1 MYTWQNTHT
10 IIVVLMLACVILWLN
25 ILTGYVRNWVQH
37 LTLKTVT
44 EAYLDVWCFFYWQ
57 FSLVCVRRAI
67 DCIVLLLKCLHR
79 IQCCSFVRSSKA
91 INSRVLNEV
100 LVRVQLVGII
110 DLLVTVEDY
119 WVWVLLFFVKWF
131 VELITRMKFIQILC
145 QKTVYIMT
153 VQADWNLNLRTVLNL
168 HLSKLLELLRWQI
181 QGPIF
186 IEYVT
191 PLNTDHLLIHFR

>member
-1 MYTWQNTHT
+1 
-10 IIVVLMLACVILWLN
+10 MLACVILWLN
-25 ILTGYVRNWVQH
+25 ILTRYVRNWVQH

-57 FSLVCVRRAI
+57 FSLVCVQRAI

-119 WVWVLLFFVKWF
+119 WVCFLLFFVKGF
-131 VELITRMKFIQILC
+131 VTLITRIKFIQILFK
-145 QKTVYIMT
+145 KTVYIMT

-181 QGPIF
+181 QGPVF

>member
-1 MYTWQNTHT
+1 MHT
-10 IIVVLMLACVILWLN
+10 IIVMLVLACLILWLN
-25 ILTGYVRNWVQH
+25 VLTAYDRNWVEH

-44 EAYLDVWCFFYWQ
+44 EAYLHVWSFLYWQ
-57 FSLVCVRRAI
+57 FSLVYVRKAI
-67 DCIVLLLKCLHR
+67 NCIVLLLKCLHR

-100 LVRVQLVGII
+100 LIRVQLVGII
-110 DLLVTVEDY
+110 DILITVENY
-119 WVWVLLFFVKWF
+119 WVWVLLFFVKGF
-131 VELITRMKFIQILC
+131 VTLITRIKFIQILFK
-145 QKTVYIMT
+145 KTVYIMT

-181 QGPIF
+181 QGPVF